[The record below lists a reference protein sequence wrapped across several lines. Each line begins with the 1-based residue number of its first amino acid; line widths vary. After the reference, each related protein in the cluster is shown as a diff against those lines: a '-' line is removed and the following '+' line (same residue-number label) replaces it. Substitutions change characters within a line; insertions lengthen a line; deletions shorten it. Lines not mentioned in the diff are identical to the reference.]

1 MTAGILSG
9 TKLEPGRNQ
18 PPRPGGGVASQN
30 FRWIQVG
37 GGPSQNTGRGSHIEA
52 QILLFFKEIIKDEF
66 AQEVWVQRVVDH
78 LRPSELDRGVGWVP
92 RVSAGPAKRGGDS
105 RGQLWAG
112 RGLSDSPPA
121 TPGWPGSACKAPP
134 LQEGV
139 GAGRK
144 DIRSVCTLSPLLSP
158 QSLPHTKFLP
168 APPWCRLLG
177 SDLEKVSRS
186 SRFLEKAT
194 DRRTKGR
201 SF

>member
-1 MTAGILSG
+1 M
-9 TKLEPGRNQ
+9 
-18 PPRPGGGVASQN
+18 ASQN

-37 GGPSQNTGRGSHIEA
+37 GGVPGQNTGRGSHIKA
-52 QILLFFKEIIKDEF
+52 QILLFFKEIVKDEF
-66 AQEVWVQRVVDH
+66 AHEVWVQRVVDH
-78 LRPSELDRGVGWVP
+78 LCPSKLDGEGLGSQSQRW
-92 RVSAGPAKRGGDS
+92 ACKGGSDS

-139 GAGRK
+139 GAGREG
-144 DIRSVCTLSPLLSP
+144 RQVSLHPLPAP

-168 APPWCRLLG
+168 APPRCRLLG

-194 DRRTKGR
+194 DRRTKGGL
-201 SF
+201 F